1 MPSLT
6 VAHAEGLA
14 AFRASVVAFTD
25 AVRDLPEVELFEPSR
40 SAGWTRFDVVA
51 HVLAGWE
58 ELLGG
63 FAQRTAG
70 PATVDA
76 ASYWAAYA
84 DAGSGHDPVL
94 VLMDQ
99 RRWTDAH
106 RRPSA
111 AVTRLLDLADR
122 VLAASDALPDGHHGF
137 QGHVMTSGDL
147 LASWTVEDVVH
158 LVDLDLGA
166 VPPPAALDLAR
177 RTAEAL
183 PLDAVPWDPDALG

>member
-1 MPSLT
+1 MPALT
-6 VAHAEGLA
+6 VPHAEALD
-14 AFRASVVAFTD
+14 AFRASVAAFAD
-25 AVRDLPEVELFEPSR
+25 AVRDLPEVALFEPSR
-40 SAGWTRFDVVA
+40 CAGWTRFDVVA

-84 DAGSGHDPVL
+84 EAGSGHDPVL

-106 RRPSA
+106 RRPAA
-111 AVTRLLDLADR
+111 AVARL
-122 VLAASDALPDGHHGF
+122 V
-137 QGHVMTSGDL
+137 
-147 LASWTVEDVVH
+147 DVVH

-166 VPPPAALDLAR
+166 TPPPAALDLAR

-183 PLDAVPWDPDALG
+183 PRAAVPWDPEALA